1 MAHGCRVDTAR
12 CEPSRERL
20 APAMS
25 LSSVRRVLGSLR
37 RYFRRRR
44 VPGPSEQQWLRLI
57 LLVRRLQH
65 GQLAFATR
73 LDEIRALTG
82 QLGSFRSDFGALHE
96 QLDAARE
103 TAGELERGLS
113 ERLSRLDGLPD
124 PAAERAAL
132 DQRLAALDTLAE
144 RLERLAGQA
153 PAAALPEAEVG
164 AMLGRLGELATR
176 FEASAES
183 ERAVGGEEE
192 LAQLYD
198 RIQELAE
205 GLALP
210 RDETSSEAASGAAL
224 ARISEQIEQLATTV
238 ADLAAEGR
246 HAGQD
251 ELLERLEHLTKRL
264 EARPARRG
272 VAGPAPEEL
281 IPLVARLEALALRL
295 EQAPPMLP
303 ELPSEALSA
312 DGARELDELRIQLA
326 CEQESRR
333 RLDEELEGSRER
345 LRASELARVEL
356 ETRHTTEMAQMADH
370 VARQLQRVEDDL
382 KKKKRGLSE
391 LTQQNI
397 ALQNRLNQLS
407 QQSQLQGQL
416 GSGTPP
422 APLAD
427 PPPALP
433 RPPSEKFPKA

>member
-1 MAHGCRVDTAR
+1 
-12 CEPSRERL
+12 
-20 APAMS
+20 MS

-44 VPGPSEQQWLRLI
+44 VPGPTEQQWLRLI

-124 PAAERAAL
+124 PVGERAAL
-132 DQRLAALDTLAE
+132 DLRLSALDTLAG

-153 PAAALPEAEVG
+153 PVAALPQAEVG
-164 AMLGRLGELATR
+164 ALLGRLGELASR
-176 FEASAES
+176 FEASADS

-210 RDETSSEAASGAAL
+210 RVEGASTGGAGEGVLAL
-224 ARISEQIEQLATTV
+224 ISEQLEQLATTV

-251 ELLERLEHLTKRL
+251 ELLERLERL
-264 EARPARRG
+264 AARFEARPPRR
-272 VAGPAPEEL
+272 AAPGPAPEEL

-295 EQAPPMLP
+295 EQAPGAVPLS
-303 ELPSEALSA
+303 SEALI
-312 DGARELDELRIQLA
+312 DDTRARELDGLRIQLA

-333 RLDEELEGSRER
+333 RVDEELEGSRSR

-356 ETRHTTEMAQMADH
+356 ETRHTTEMAQLADH
-370 VARQLQRVEDDL
+370 VGRQLQRVEDDL
-382 KKKKRGLSE
+382 KKKKRGLAE

-397 ALQNRLNQLS
+397 ELQSRLNQL
-407 QQSQLQGQL
+407 QQGAAAA
-416 GSGTPP
+416 
-422 APLAD
+422 APGED
-427 PPPALP
+427 EPEPPPPLP
-433 RPPSEKFPKA
+433 RKRKAAAERPEKGTGKSPEAGAEPADDA